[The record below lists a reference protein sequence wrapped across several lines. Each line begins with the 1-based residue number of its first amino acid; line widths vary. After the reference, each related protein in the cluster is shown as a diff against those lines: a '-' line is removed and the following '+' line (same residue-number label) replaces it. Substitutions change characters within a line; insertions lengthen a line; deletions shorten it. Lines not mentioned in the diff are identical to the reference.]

1 LDAGWLLSGFLSAL
15 EPVNLLV
22 AIVGCFLGTLVGVLP
37 GLGPTSSVALLFPF
51 TAMLSPAATVIGLG
65 AIYYG
70 AMYGGS
76 TTAVLLNIPGE
87 VASIPAAIEGFPL
100 TKQGRAGPVL
110 VICAL
115 VSFLGG
121 IIAMIGLVFFAPV
134 LADIA
139 LRFGPFEYLA
149 LMTLSFT
156 CAAGLASGSVVRG
169 LSAALLGL
177 FVAMIGCDPG
187 TSVYRFTF
195 GIPNLYS
202 GLDVV
207 SIVVGLFGIGE
218 VLYGIKTEVTALMS
232 GKLHGLMP
240 SHQEALLGLKGG
252 LRGSFIGAIL
262 GLLPGITPSV
272 GSFVSYAV
280 EKRVATE
287 REKIGSGAIEGVAG
301 PEAAN
306 NAAAVSGFVPL
317 MALGIPTGPV
327 LAIVMAALIIQGVVP
342 GPLMFSTH
350 KALAGTIIASFFIG
364 NLILVIL
371 NIPLV
376 GIWVRIAM
384 IPYRILGPLVLFL
397 CVLGSYTVRN
407 STFDLWVML
416 VFGFLGYLTKEKMF
430 PLPPF
435 ILGLILG
442 PQMELYFRQA
452 AVLGLPQI
460 VHRPVAMAGLIMAG
474 ALFAVFT
481 IFKGKGHPIIDED
494 H

>member
-1 LDAGWLLSGFLSAL
+1 MDTGWLFSGFVSAL
-15 EPVNLLV
+15 QPMNLVV

-37 GLGPTSSVALLFPF
+37 GLGPTSAVALLFPF
-51 TAMLSPAATVIGLG
+51 TAMLSPAAAVIGLG

-87 VASIPAAIEGFPL
+87 VASVPAAIEGFPL

-121 IIAMIGLVFFAPV
+121 IIAMVGLVFFAPV
-134 LADIA
+134 LAEIA
-139 LRFGPFEYLA
+139 LSFGPFEYLA
-149 LMTLSFT
+149 LVILSFT
-156 CAAGLASGSVVRG
+156 CAASLSTGSVVTG

-177 FVAMIGCDPG
+177 FIAMIGCDPG

-195 GIPNLYS
+195 GIPSLYS
-202 GLDVV
+202 GFDIVP
-207 SIVVGLFGIGE
+207 IVVGLFGIAE
-218 VLYGIKTEVTALMS
+218 VLYGIKNEVVMLTTA
-232 GKLHGLMP
+232 KLQGLMP
-240 SHQEALLGLKGG
+240 SKREWVLSLKGG
-252 LRGSFIGAIL
+252 MRGSLIGAVM
-262 GLLPGITPSV
+262 GLLPGLTPSV
-272 GSFVSYAV
+272 SSFVSYAI

-287 REKIGSGAIEGVAG
+287 RDKIGRGSIEGVAS

-327 LAIVMAALIIQGVVP
+327 LAIVMAALLIQGVVP
-342 GPLMFSTH
+342 GPLMFTTH
-350 KALAGTIIASFFIG
+350 SSLTGTIIASFFIG
-364 NLILVIL
+364 NVILVIL

-376 GIWVRIAM
+376 GMWVRIAM
-384 IPYRILGPLVLFL
+384 IPYRILGPLILFL
-397 CVLGSYTVRN
+397 CVLGSYSVRN
-407 STFDLWVML
+407 SVFDLWVML
-416 VFGFLGYLTKEKMF
+416 VFGLFGYFTKEKKF

-435 ILGLILG
+435 VLGLILG
-442 PQMELYFRQA
+442 PQVELYFRQA

-460 VHRPVAMAGLIMAG
+460 VYHPVAMAGLVLAV
-474 ALFAVFT
+474 ALFAAFT
-481 IFKGKGHPIIDED
+481 IFKGKGQPIVDED
-494 H
+494 G